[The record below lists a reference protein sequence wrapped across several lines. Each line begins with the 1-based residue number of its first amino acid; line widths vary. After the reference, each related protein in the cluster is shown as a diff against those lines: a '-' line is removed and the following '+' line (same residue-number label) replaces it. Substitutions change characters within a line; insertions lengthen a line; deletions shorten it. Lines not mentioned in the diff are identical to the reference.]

1 MNTYI
6 TTINLEFKDTL
17 ENYIIKLNK
26 GITAKNDIETNNLHL
41 LIEKELKEENLRN
54 KIVSLTSNPLI
65 SNWKPNHNYK
75 LLISFVIYNESEFND
90 KGEIIENKYIKKMYL
105 MDISVQNNELKN
117 LIDNL

>member
-6 TTINLEFKDTL
+6 TTIDLEFKDTL

-26 GITAKNDIETNNLHL
+26 GISAKNNIETNDLHL
-41 LIEKELKEENLRN
+41 LIEKELKKENLRN
-54 KIVSLTSNPLI
+54 KIVSLI

-117 LIDNL
+117 LVDSL

>member
-6 TTINLEFKDTL
+6 TTIDLEFKDTL

-26 GITAKNDIETNNLHL
+26 GISVKNNIETNDLHL

-54 KIVSLTSNPLI
+54 KIVSLI

-75 LLISFVIYNESEFND
+75 LLISFIIYNETEFNKD
-90 KGEIIENKYIKKMYL
+90 KINENKYIKKMYL
-105 MDISVQNNELKN
+105 LDISVQNNNFKN

>member
-6 TTINLEFKDTL
+6 TTIDLEFKDTL

-54 KIVSLTSNPLI
+54 KIVSLI

-75 LLISFVIYNESEFND
+75 LLISFVIYNETEFNKD
-90 KGEIIENKYIKKMYL
+90 KIIENKYIKKMYL
-105 MDISVQNNELKN
+105 LDISVQNNDFKN

>member
-6 TTINLEFKDTL
+6 TTIDLEFKDRL

-26 GITAKNDIETNNLHL
+26 GISVKNDMETNDLHL

-54 KIVSLTSNPLI
+54 KIVSLIN
-65 SNWKPNHNYK
+65 NWKPNHNYK
-75 LLISFVIYNESEFND
+75 LLISFIIYNKTEFSKD
-90 KGEIIENKYIKKMYL
+90 KIIENKYIKKMYL
-105 MDISVQNNELKN
+105 LDISVQNNDFKN